1 MKVDIGPYPGRATVL
16 PLLYWYQR
24 KKYKKPYYMIKSS
37 EVTNF
42 DKKLESFFDVIQ
54 SGLDATINK
63 WYYNK
68 KKQKIKVRIDRYDTW
83 SMDYTLAH
91 IIHPMLLQIKET
103 KHGSPF
109 VEDKD
114 VPKHLRS
121 TAAPPKKNE
130 WDTDELHEARWD
142 WVLDEMIWAF
152 ECMLDED
159 WESQFHSGVID
170 YTFVKSDIEYDGEK
184 GYQMK
189 EGPNHTHVFDKKAY
203 DKAWKRRNHA
213 MMLFGKYYHSLWD

>member
-159 WESQFHSGVID
+159 WDSQFHSGELD
-170 YTFVKSDIEYDGEK
+170 YTWEKSDIEYDGEK
-184 GYQMK
+184 TYQMK

-213 MMLFGKYYHSLWD
+213 MILFGKYYHALWD

>member
-1 MKVDIGPYPGRATVL
+1 MKVEIGPYPGRATVL

-42 DKKLESFFDVIQ
+42 DKKLESFFDAIQ

-91 IIHPMLLQIKET
+91 IIHPMLVQIKET

-109 VEDKD
+109 VDDKD

-130 WDTDELHEARWD
+130 WDTDEFHEARWD

-159 WESQFHSGVID
+159 WDSQFHSGEFD
-170 YTFVKSDIEYDGEK
+170 YTWEKSDIEYDGEK
-184 GYQMK
+184 TYQMK

-213 MMLFGKYYHSLWD
+213 MILFGKYYHALWD